1 MNQSAYIEHDLRYRI
16 ASGKGVPD
24 NLTLTSLARRYN
36 VSITPVRSAITRL
49 IAEGVLLKQSNGRL
63 AVNPNKVGKGASSKV
78 ARRPLTPADWDQ
90 ILIKEVMLTSLGPDA
105 AYLREEAL
113 ARKYRVGRSVIR
125 QTFSRFAGAGLLE
138 HVPRR
143 GWLVRPFREENMRA
157 YLEIREALELKALDL
172 ARPHIQREDLK
183 KMLKG
188 NPRLKK
194 DIRPRLD
201 NRLHRY
207 LIEKSQNRYIREF
220 FRQYISMYY
229 TALFDY
235 AAPEVS
241 VVTQM
246 ARQHR
251 RILKSLLSRA
261 WARARQS
268 LVEHIQAQGRILKKL
283 LKR

>member
-1 MNQSAYIEHDLRYRI
+1 M
-16 ASGKGVPD
+16 
-24 NLTLTSLARRYN
+24 ARFH
-36 VSITPVRSAITRL
+36 
-49 IAEGVLLKQSNGRL
+49 E
-63 AVNPNKVGKGASSKV
+63 
-78 ARRPLTPADWDQ
+78 DWDQ
-90 ILIKEVMLTSLGPDA
+90 ILIREVMRTSLGSDA

-125 QTFSRFAGAGLLE
+125 QTFSRFAGAGLVE

-143 GWLVRPFREENMRA
+143 GWLVRPFREEDMRA

-172 ARPHIQREDLK
+172 ARPHIQREDLIR
-183 KMLKG
+183 MLEG
-188 NPRLKK
+188 NPERKK
-194 DIRPRLD
+194 GAFPRLD

-220 FRQYISMYY
+220 FRQYVSIYY

-251 RILKSLLSRA
+251 RILESLLSRA
-261 WARARQS
+261 WARARQA
-268 LVEHIQAQGRILKKL
+268 LVEHIQAQGRVLKKL